1 MNDNEQNKPTEPQEP
16 DVSLRDRRRILEEL
30 TPNVSA
36 KQLSEQ
42 LARMKRE
49 ADEADSDSASENSTN
64 SVNSD
69 AEGNAMNNN
78 AGSSSQSSRESDQN
92 NHHSDS
98 KPESSESQSAGSD
111 PSMTD
116 EPHYEP
122 LHEPRRSTLET
133 RAVIISS
140 EPIPGSE
147 KPQSPA
153 IAETRPEMPAA
164 SRPIS
169 SDGEDEPSEEI
180 ALTSAQPETPT
191 DTALLTDDKPQRPA
205 QSMASSTSRMP
216 DDIGEGEQSEPEEAA
231 GAAAAPTTEPTG
243 GDTSSRDVDDLEDSL
258 NKELLNKHDTAILA
272 NKPQVRRA
280 LQQQATGEHQTSSLG
295 ENREIILVIR
305 GMVERLILPDDK
317 RIILGRTDV
326 KSRFLPD
333 VDLTPYGALD
343 RGVSREHASLHLQGD
358 RLFVTD
364 LNSTNGTYLAGKKLD
379 PHTPSVLRKGD
390 ELLLGR
396 LPVQVLFR

>member
-1 MNDNEQNKPTEPQEP
+1 MSDNEQNKPTEPQDP

-49 ADEADSDSASENSTN
+49 AEDSASEDSA
-64 SVNSD
+64 
-69 AEGNAMNNN
+69 AEGNAMNNS
-78 AGSSSQSSRESDQN
+78 AGSSSQPHESDQN
-92 NHHSDS
+92 NHQSETS
-98 KPESSESQSAGSD
+98 PESSENQPAASD
-111 PSMTD
+111 VSMTD
-116 EPHYEP
+116 EPR
-122 LHEPRRSTLET
+122 LSTLET
-133 RAVIISS
+133 RAVIISN
-140 EPIPGSE
+140 EPVSPTE
-147 KPQSPA
+147 KPQSSA
-153 IAETRPEMPAA
+153 VNETKPEMPAA
-164 SRPIS
+164 PPPNTPA
-169 SDGEDEPSEEI
+169 GTEEPSAEI
-180 ALTSAQPETPT
+180 ALTSEQPETPT
-191 DTALLTDDKPQRPA
+191 DTALLTDEKSQRPA
-205 QSMASSTSRMP
+205 QTVKSSTSQLP
-216 DDIGEGEQSEPEEAA
+216 DVSTQSSSEENAADSGDESTAEPEESNGQDAK
-231 GAAAAPTTEPTG
+231 PEPTMASA
-243 GDTSSRDVDDLEDSL
+243 TSDVDELEDSL
-258 NKELLNKHDTAILA
+258 NKELLSKHDTAILA

-280 LQQQATGEHQTSSLG
+280 LQQQATGEHQTASLG

-379 PHTPSVLRKGD
+379 PHTPSILRKGD

>member
-1 MNDNEQNKPTEPQEP
+1 MNDNEQNKPTEPQDP

-49 ADEADSDSASENSTN
+49 TEDSASEDSAT
-64 SVNSD
+64 
-69 AEGNAMNNN
+69 EGNAMNNS
-78 AGSSSQSSRESDQN
+78 AGSSSQPHESDQN
-92 NHHSDS
+92 NHQSETS
-98 KPESSESQSAGSD
+98 PESSENQPAASD
-111 PSMTD
+111 VSMTD
-116 EPHYEP
+116 EPR
-122 LHEPRRSTLET
+122 LSTLET
-133 RAVIISS
+133 RAVIISN
-140 EPIPGSE
+140 EPVPTTE
-147 KPQSPA
+147 NPQSSA
-153 IAETRPEMPAA
+153 VNETKPEMPAA
-164 SRPIS
+164 SPPNTQS
-169 SDGEDEPSEEI
+169 GTEEPSAEI
-180 ALTSAQPETPT
+180 ALTSEQPETPT
-191 DTALLTDDKPQRPA
+191 DTALLTDEKSQRPA
-205 QSMASSTSRMP
+205 MSSTSRLP
-216 DDIGEGEQSEPEEAA
+216 DVSKPSDSQGEAA
-231 GAAAAPTTEPTG
+231 DSGVEKADQQDSPEAESDEHDARPEPTPASA
-243 GDTSSRDVDDLEDSL
+243 TSDVDDLEDSL

-280 LQQQATGEHQTSSLG
+280 LQQQATGEHQTASLG

-379 PHTPSVLRKGD
+379 PHTPSILRKGD

>member
-1 MNDNEQNKPTEPQEP
+1 MSDNEENKPTEPQDP

-30 TPNVSA
+30 TPNVTA

-49 ADEADSDSASENSTN
+49 AENDGEDDSTDSVDMNTT
-64 SVNSD
+64 
-69 AEGNAMNNN
+69 AENN
-78 AGSSSQSSRESDQN
+78 ALNKALGAAPKPTEANQTNPQSEG
-92 NHHSDS
+92 
-98 KPESSESQSAGSD
+98 KPEQPKAQTAVSES
-111 PSMTD
+111 SMT
-116 EPHYEP
+116 E
-122 LHEPRRSTLET
+122 EPRLSTMET
-133 RAVIISS
+133 RAVVYSS
-140 EPIPGSE
+140 EPTPEPEQSQPAPVTDTKTNIPATQGRDA
-147 KPQSPA
+147 Q
-153 IAETRPEMPAA
+153 
-164 SRPIS
+164 
-169 SDGEDEPSEEI
+169 SDGEEKSIKI
-180 ALTSAQPETPT
+180 ALTSEKPESPT
-191 DTALLTDDKPQRPA
+191 ETAVLNDDKSQRPA
-205 QSMASSTSRMP
+205 QSTLSSTSKLPDSKKFGNSGENASSEVGESDDNVDASPNDDNP
-216 DDIGEGEQSEPEEAA
+216 DDKSEL
-231 GAAAAPTTEPTG
+231 
-243 GDTSSRDVDDLEDSL
+243 DDLEDSL
-258 NKELLNKHDTAILA
+258 NKELSNKHDTAILA

-280 LQQQATGEHQTSSLG
+280 LQQHATTEHQTASLG